1 MKQTTCRRCGNKDL
15 NLFSINNGK
24 PYCRRCI
31 DFNKPV
37 KKISKKIKPL
47 ITKPYLNY
55 HLSIK
60 QIELSNM
67 IINSS
72 EVIYISAVTGSGKTE
87 ITLQAMA
94 IALSEGKRVG
104 FVIPRKTIV
113 IEIASRLR
121 KIFPNVKICE
131 IYQGSKYDH
140 DGDLIVLTAHQA
152 FRYTDKFGLLIVD
165 EYDAFPLRDNQVLKD
180 IVDRTSY
187 GKRVYL
193 SATFEKELLINKQV
207 GTLKK
212 RYHNYPLPEPIFI
225 KKSLLFQYLFL
236 IKAIADATLFNRKL
250 IVYFPTI
257 KMLKIIA
264 NLIPKHKHNIIITHS
279 QIKEVNAIIRDL
291 YKLENFI
298 VFSTIILERGV
309 TISNVNVMVFKA
321 NHRLFNI
328 SSLIQIAGRVGRL
341 KNYPTGDV
349 VFLAKEQSN
358 DIKESIRRIKSF
370 NT

>member
-15 NLFSINNGK
+15 NLFSYNNGK
-24 PYCRRCI
+24 LYCRRCI
-31 DFNKPV
+31 DFNKPIT
-37 KKISKKIKPL
+37 KISKSIKAVKTFPHLNYRLSGKQLELSKL
-47 ITKPYLNY
+47 ITNN
-55 HLSIK
+55 
-60 QIELSNM
+60 SND
-67 IINSS
+67 
-72 EVIYISAVTGSGKTE
+72 IYISAVTGSGKTE
-87 ITLQAMA
+87 ITLQSIA

-121 KIFPNVKICE
+121 KIFPDVKISE

-193 SATFEKELLINKQV
+193 SATFEDDLLINKQV
-207 GTLKK
+207 GTLNK

-225 KKSLLFQYLFL
+225 KKSFLFQYLFIL
-236 IKAIADATLFNRKL
+236 KTITDAKLLNRKL
-250 IVYFPTI
+250 IIYFPTI
-257 KMLKIIA
+257 KLLKISSRLLP
-264 NLIPKHKHNIIITHS
+264 NQKHKIMLIHS
-279 QIKEVNAIIRDL
+279 QIKNVNDRIKEL
-291 YKLENFI
+291 YKIDKFI
-298 VFSTIILERGV
+298 VFSTIILERGI
-309 TISNVNVMVFKA
+309 TIPNVNVVVFNA
-321 NHRLFNI
+321 DHRLFNV

-341 KNYPTGDV
+341 KNYPTGEV
-349 VFLAKEQSN
+349 VFLGKEYSN

>member
-15 NLFSINNGK
+15 NLFSFNK
-24 PYCRRCI
+24 RQLYCRRCI

-37 KKISKKIKPL
+37 KKISKKIKP
-47 ITKPYLNY
+47 IKTKPHLNY
-55 HLSIK
+55 YLSVK
-60 QIELSNM
+60 QLELSNM

-72 EVIYISAVTGSGKTE
+72 KDIYISAVTGSGKTE
-87 ITLQAMA
+87 ITLQAIA
-94 IALSEGKRVG
+94 KALSEGKRVG

-121 KIFPNVKICE
+121 KIFPSVKISE

-152 FRYTDKFGLLIVD
+152 FRYTGKFGLLIVD
-165 EYDAFPLRDNQVLKD
+165 EYDAFPLRDNAVLKD
-180 IVDRTSY
+180 IVDLTSY
-187 GKRVYL
+187 DKRVYL

-207 GTLKK
+207 GTLNK
-212 RYHNYPLPEPIFI
+212 RYHNYPLPEPILI
-225 KKSLLFQYLFL
+225 KKNVLFQYLFL
-236 IKAIADATLFNRKL
+236 IKAIADTTLFNRKL

-257 KMLKIIA
+257 KILKIIA
-264 NLIPKHKHNIIITHS
+264 NLIPKYKQKIIITHS
-279 QIKEVNAIIRDL
+279 QIKEVNSIIREL
-291 YKLENFI
+291 YKAENFI
-298 VFSTIILERGV
+298 VFSTIILERGI
-309 TISNVNVMVFKA
+309 TISNVNVMVFNA
-321 NHRLFNI
+321 DHSLFNV

-349 VFLAKEQSN
+349 VFLAMEHSD
-358 DIKESIRRIKSF
+358 DIKESIQRIKNF